1 MEMDKEKERERR
13 RERGDRP
20 PRTESEE
27 RRRRQRR
34 KEREERYKREGRD
47 PKSGSRTKA
56 QRNLDLIDKLDVTG
70 IYGEGCK
77 FVQKLVFIASQLT
90 KPLQYSTTTVH
101 SMRATHTETQRRTE
115 RPQCTLFLKAQ
126 QT

>member
-13 RERGDRP
+13 RERERGDRP

-70 IYGEGCK
+70 IYGEGCE
-77 FVQKLVFIASQLT
+77 FVQHLILTSPMLT
-90 KPLQYSTTTVH
+90 KCCSIPSRRSIRRLQ
-101 SMRATHTETQRRTE
+101 
-115 RPQCTLFLKAQ
+115 PAQ
-126 QT
+126 KRKEG

>member
-1 MEMDKEKERERR
+1 MERDKDRERQHR
-13 RERGDRP
+13 RERERGDRP

-27 RRRRQRR
+27 RRRQQKK

-47 PKSGSRTKA
+47 PKSAVRTKA

-77 FVQKLVFIASQLT
+77 SDYT
-90 KPLQYSTTTVH
+90 
-101 SMRATHTETQRRTE
+101 
-115 RPQCTLFLKAQ
+115 
-126 QT
+126 